1 MPQFTPFE
9 EHAFREDIAMTAS
22 TKSRLRYVAP
32 SLALAAAATFALF
45 VQSPRGAESALKVP
59 PPAETPANNATGLQK
74 IVLAG
79 GCFWGVQGVYQH
91 IKGVTSAVSGYAGG
105 SPEQAN
111 YSAVSS
117 GRTGHAESVEV
128 TFDPQIVSYGQI
140 LQVFFSVA
148 HDPTELD
155 RQGPDVGPQYRS
167 EIFTQDEAQAAL
179 AKSYIAQLDKAGVYR
194 QKIVT
199 KIEPL
204 KTFSAAEGY
213 HQDYLV
219 RHPYQP
225 YIVYNDLAKI
235 DNLKRLFPD
244 LYRATPKLVAD
255 GA

>member
-1 MPQFTPFE
+1 M
-9 EHAFREDIAMTAS
+9 ALS
-22 TKSRLRYVAP
+22 TRNRLGYAAP
-32 SLALAAAATFALF
+32 SLGVVAATVLALYA
-45 VQSPRGAESALKVP
+45 QSPRAAESAVKI
-59 PPAETPANNATGLQK
+59 PAPTEAPASNATGLQK
-74 IVLAG
+74 VVLAG
-79 GCFWGVQGVYQH
+79 GCFWGVQGVFQH
-91 IKGVTSAVSGYAGG
+91 MKGVTSAVSGYAGG

-111 YSAVSS
+111 YTAVST

-128 TFDPQIVSYGQI
+128 TFDPQVVSYGQI

-148 HDPTELD
+148 HEPTQLD

-167 EIFTQDEAQAAL
+167 EIFVQDEGQAAL
-179 AKSYIAQLDKAGVYR
+179 AKSYIAQLDKAGVFR

-219 RHPYQP
+219 HHPYQP
-225 YIVYNDLAKI
+225 YIVFNDLPKI
-235 DNLKRLFPD
+235 DNLKRLFPK

>member
-1 MPQFTPFE
+1 MAKSPNILLCNSVASVVMMAASLVAFPQL
-9 EHAFREDIAMTAS
+9 AS
-22 TKSRLRYVAP
+22 A
-32 SLALAAAATFALF
+32 
-45 VQSPRGAESALKVP
+45 GESAVVIP
-59 PPAETPANNATGLQK
+59 PPAESMMTDTKDLQK
-74 IVLAG
+74 VVVAG
-79 GCFWGVQGVYQH
+79 GCFWGVQAVFQH
-91 IKGVTSAVSGYAGG
+91 VKGVTSAVSGYAGG
-105 SPEQAN
+105 PPEQAN
-111 YSAVSS
+111 YSAVST
-117 GRTGHAESVEV
+117 GRTGHAESVEI
-128 TFDPQIVSYGQI
+128 TFDPKIVSYGQI

-179 AKSYIAQLDKAGVYR
+179 ARSYIAQLDKAAVFR
-194 QKIVT
+194 QRIVT

-204 KTFSAAEGY
+204 KTFSAAEAY

-219 RHPYQP
+219 HHPNQP
-225 YIVYNDLAKI
+225 YIVYNDLPKV